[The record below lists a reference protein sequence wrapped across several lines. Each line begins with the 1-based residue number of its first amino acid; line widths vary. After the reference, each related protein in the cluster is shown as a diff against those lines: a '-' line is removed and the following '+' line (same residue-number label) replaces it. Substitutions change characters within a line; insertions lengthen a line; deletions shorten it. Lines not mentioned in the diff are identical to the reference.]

1 MTSSVDGLV
10 DYVVCGINEIPNR
23 RGKAFQLL
31 RRMTNGSAA
40 TFSIF
45 VVRWGNLVFGYI
57 NRCPHTGANLDW
69 ERNQFLDPTGLRLMC
84 GKHGALFDIG
94 TGQCVDGP
102 CKGHAL
108 EPVSVAVIDGD
119 VCVSGVELIED
130 DAGDVVD
137 T

>member
-1 MTSSVDGLV
+1 MTSSVDCLV
-10 DYVVCGINEIPNR
+10 HYVVCGINEIPNR

-31 RRMTNGSAA
+31 ERTANGSPT

-45 VVRWGNLVFGYI
+45 VVRWGNRVFGYA

-69 ERNQFLDPTGLRLMC
+69 ERNQFLDPSGLRLMC

-94 TGQCVDGP
+94 TGHCVDGP
-102 CKGHAL
+102 CKGQGL
-108 EPVSVAVIDGD
+108 ESVAVEVIDGD

-130 DAGDVVD
+130 DA
-137 T
+137 TESTEQ